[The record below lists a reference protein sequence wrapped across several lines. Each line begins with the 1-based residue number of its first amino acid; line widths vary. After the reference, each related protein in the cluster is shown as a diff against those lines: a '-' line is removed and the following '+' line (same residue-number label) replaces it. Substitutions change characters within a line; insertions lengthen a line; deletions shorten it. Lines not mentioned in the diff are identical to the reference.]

1 MSEPRTSTSPRM
13 LGIYLNDHLAG
24 ATAGWE
30 LARRAAREHR
40 QSPLGGELEDLAVQ
54 ILEDRKALLAVMAD
68 LEVPVRRY
76 KIYGGWLGEKAGR
89 LKPNGRLR
97 RRSGLSSVVEL
108 ESLRI
113 GVEGK
118 ALLWHSLLAAAGQDI
133 RLDSDRL
140 TELLNRAWRQRAAL
154 ESLHDTAAATMFAPG
169 RPEPREA
176 VVGP

>member
-24 ATAGWE
+24 ATAGME
-30 LARRAAREHR
+30 LARRTAREHR
-40 QSPLGGELEDLAVQ
+40 QSPLGGDLEDVAAQ
-54 ILEDRKALLAVMAD
+54 IMEDREALLTVMAD

-76 KIYGGWLGEKAGR
+76 KVYGGWLGEKAGR

-97 RRSGLSSVVEL
+97 RRSGLSTVLEL

-118 ALLWHSLLAAAGQDI
+118 ALLWHGLLAAADEDP
-133 RLDSDRL
+133 RLDPDRL
-140 TELLNRAWRQRAAL
+140 TELLNRARRQRATL
-154 ESLHDTAAATMFAPG
+154 RSLHEAAAATMFGP
-169 RPEPREA
+169 RRTEPREA
-176 VVGP
+176 VVGT

>member
-24 ATAGWE
+24 ATAGTQ
-30 LARRAAREHR
+30 LAGRTAREHR
-40 QSPLGGELEDLAVQ
+40 QSPLGGDLENVAVQ
-54 ILEDRKALLAVMAD
+54 IMEDRAALLTLMAD

-76 KIYGGWLGEKAGR
+76 KVYGGWLGERAGR

-97 RRSGLSSVVEL
+97 RRSGLSTVLEL

-118 ALLWHSLLAAAGQDI
+118 ALLWQALLATAGADP
-133 RLDSDRL
+133 RLDPDRL
-140 TELLNRAWRQRAAL
+140 TELLDRARRQRATL
-154 ESLHDTAAATMFAPG
+154 ESLHEAAAAAMFRPG
-169 RPEPREA
+169 RTEPREA
-176 VVGP
+176 VVGT

>member
-24 ATAGWE
+24 ATAGMQ
-30 LARRAAREHR
+30 LARRTAREHR
-40 QSPLGGELEDLAVQ
+40 QAPFGGDLEDVAAL
-54 ILEDRKALLAVMAD
+54 IMEDREALLTVMAD

-76 KIYGGWLGEKAGR
+76 KVYGGWLGEKAGR

-97 RRSGLSSVVEL
+97 RRSGLSTVLEL

-118 ALLWHSLLAAAGQDI
+118 ALLWHALLAAAGEDP
-133 RLDSDRL
+133 RLDPDRL
-140 TELLNRAWRQRAAL
+140 TELLDRARRQRATLA
-154 ESLHDTAAATMFAPG
+154 SLHEAAAATMFSPG
-169 RPEPREA
+169 RTEPREA
-176 VVGP
+176 VVGT